1 MRKYRQRKL
10 ARSVLL
16 EAALTAA
23 EQTPRRSKPAGS
35 RLQGSLPTLVI
46 GVDDANSND
55 EHGSQFGAAVPELQR
70 DDVRQLGLE
79 AGLGLP
85 HREIGRASC
94 RERVCKYV

>member
-55 EHGSQFGAAVPELQR
+55 EHGSQLGAAVPELQR
-70 DDVRQLGLE
+70 DDVRQLGL
-79 AGLGLP
+79 AADLGLP
-85 HREIGRASC
+85 HQIGMASW
-94 RERVCKYV
+94 RERRWPD